1 MWVEENKI
9 KILNGFIWQFQSTIR
24 FQRRDEARG
33 GVIMGVKEEWRAEK
47 ESVEREG
54 LVRKRMKVKKET

>member
-9 KILNGFIWQFQSTIR
+9 RILNGFIWQFQSTIR

-33 GVIMGVKEEWRAEK
+33 GVIMGVKKEWRAKE
-47 ESVEREG
+47 ESVERGE
-54 LVRKRMKVKKET
+54 LVRRMKVKKET